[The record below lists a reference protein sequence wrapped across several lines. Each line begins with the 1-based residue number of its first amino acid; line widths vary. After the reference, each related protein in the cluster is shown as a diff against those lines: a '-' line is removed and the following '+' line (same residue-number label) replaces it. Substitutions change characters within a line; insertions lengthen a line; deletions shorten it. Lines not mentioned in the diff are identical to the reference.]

1 MLVAVERVA
10 GKDRNRGKHFTTFM
24 TNITSNKKVMAVEK
38 FSLELEHLCI
48 VHYCELF

>member
-24 TNITSNKKVMAVEK
+24 TNITSNKQGDGCRKVQFRTGA
-38 FSLELEHLCI
+38 SLHSALL
-48 VHYCELF
+48 